1 MDFLTV
7 LFSNSDIYSSKERR
21 TIGPGGPYSTPMVF
35 RRISNTSIVPIF
47 LLIFCSQVAHA
58 QHIESY
64 GVFMGLNFPF
74 SIDKGLQKDTRYLG
88 KFTLRATPVGFSY
101 GYDRVGH
108 GFVITP
114 SLTKIGQKYII
125 MNTAGGTVGERDIQ
139 MDYLS
144 VPVALKLHLN
154 DLAFFRLSAVA
165 SVNFDYLIKGQETVT
180 HISSKLRY
188 PPAVTIPTE
197 PGYQEVYDGVF
208 VPDVKDQVQ
217 VAKENFKP
225 FQISAAV
232 GFRSDFD
239 FNEDWSMNFDGRAV
253 FGIFDPRKESYLT
266 TLKAGSPDSPGP
278 DLYGQRREVYLYA
291 TVGVSRIIQ
300 IKQKFQ
306 SKTSTKPKGTNKA
319 LKRKPRNK

>member
-1 MDFLTV
+1 MFV
-7 LFSNSDIYSSKERR
+7 LFRNSHIYSRKDSC
-21 TIGPGGPYSTPMVF
+21 TIGPGGPHSTPMVF
-35 RRISNTSIVPIF
+35 HRISNTSIVPF
-47 LLIFCSQVAHA
+47 LLLLFGAQVSQA

-64 GVFMGLNFPF
+64 GIFMGMNFPF

-144 VPVALKLHLN
+144 IPVALKLHLN

-165 SVNFDYLIKGQETVT
+165 SVHFDYLVKGQETIT

-188 PPAVTIPTE
+188 PPAVIIPSD

-208 VPDVKDQVQ
+208 VPDVKDQVY
-217 VAKENFKP
+217 VPKEKFKP

-253 FGIFDPRKESYLT
+253 FGIFDPRKETYLT
-266 TLKAGSPDSPGP
+266 ELKAGSPDTPAS

-300 IKQKFQ
+300 IKQKFE
-306 SKTSTKPKGTNKA
+306 SKTSTKPRGTSKA

>member
-1 MDFLTV
+1 
-7 LFSNSDIYSSKERR
+7 
-21 TIGPGGPYSTPMVF
+21 MVF
-35 RRISNTSIVPIF
+35 RRTRYTSLVPI
-47 LLIFCSQVAHA
+47 LLFYLSSHDARA

-64 GVFMGLNFPF
+64 GFFMGLNFPF
-74 SIDKGLQKDTRYLG
+74 SIDQGLQKDTRYMA
-88 KFTLRATPVGFSY
+88 KFTLRGTPVGFSY
-101 GYDRVGH
+101 GYDKVGH

-125 MNTAGGTVGERDIQ
+125 INTQGGSVGERDIQ

-154 DLAFFRLSAVA
+154 DLSFFRLSAVA
-165 SVNFDYLIKGQETVT
+165 SVNFDYLLKGQETIT
-180 HISSKLRY
+180 HIASKLRY
-188 PPAVTIPTE
+188 PSSVIVPTD

-208 VPDVKDQVQ
+208 VPELKDQVH
-217 VAKENFKP
+217 VPKEKFNP
-225 FQISAAV
+225 FQLSAAV

-253 FGIFDPRKESYLT
+253 FGIFDPRKEAYINE
-266 TLKAGSPDSPGP
+266 LKAGTPTAPAS
-278 DLYGQRREVYLYA
+278 DLFGQRREVYLYA

-306 SKTSTKPKGTNKA
+306 SKTSSKPRGTNKP